1 MKNMKIQARLLL
13 SYGIII
19 ALLLVISISSIVML
33 SQVGKSLSDFH
44 STQFQTV
51 HYSWTARRST
61 YAVRAAVLQAIV
73 DPDRQTTT
81 EAINT
86 ARTEYQTIKDCVST
100 LRTTY
105 KGHQNDLDTL
115 EQSLA
120 TATPVFE
127 NILSLAQNNQ
137 SQKAYEVMKSEY
149 IPAMN
154 QIRTALSKISTTAD
168 ESALARVDQ
177 GTALTRV
184 STLITS
190 VLSVVSIAV
199 SIFLATKI
207 SRGIRLPIMEIREA
221 SMNIAKGQLA
231 TDIQYQSRDELGELA
246 DSMRESMEIQSTYM
260 GDLSVIMA
268 ALGRGDL
275 TVYPKVEYV
284 GDFVALKNSINTLMG
299 ALNNTLTQI
308 NQAADQVSSGSDQVS
323 AGAQALSQ
331 GATEQA
337 SSVEELAATINEI
350 SRHIQSMAEDAQVAK
365 NENVNSH
372 NEIQV
377 CSQQMEDLVK
387 AMDNISQKSNE
398 INKIIKNIEDIAFQT
413 NILALNAAVE
423 AARAGAAGKG
433 FAVVADEVR
442 NLAGKSAEAAKN
454 TTALIEETVSAV
466 AEGSRLS
473 TETEASLAK
482 VVENSQK
489 VLDAVINISQASE
502 EQARAVSQVTVGID
516 QISSVV
522 QTNSATAEE
531 SAAASEELSSQ
542 AQVLKRLVGQFKLAE
557 EDSNGAGLAAL
568 PADIY

>member
-1 MKNMKIQARLLL
+1 MKNMKIQARLLI

-19 ALLLVISISSIVML
+19 ALLLIISISSIVML
-33 SQVGKSLSDFH
+33 SQVGKSLNDFH

-51 HYSWTARRST
+51 HHAWTARRST
-61 YAVRAAVLQAIV
+61 YAVRAAILQAIV
-73 DPDRQTTT
+73 DPDKQTTI

-86 ARTEYQTIKDCVST
+86 ARTEYQAIKDAIAS
-100 LRTTY
+100 LRITY
-105 KGHQNDLDTL
+105 KGHQNDLDKL
-115 EQSLA
+115 EQSLTMA
-120 TATPVFE
+120 SPIFE
-127 NILSLAQNNQ
+127 NILSLAENNQ
-137 SQKAYEVMKSEY
+137 TQKAYDVMKAEY
-149 IPAMN
+149 MPVMTTL
-154 QIRTALSKISTTAD
+154 RTDLSKVSTTAD
-168 ESALARVDQ
+168 ENALARVDE
-177 GTALTRV
+177 GSALTKT

-190 VLSVVSIAV
+190 LLSVISVV
-199 SIFLATKI
+199 LSIFLAAKI
-207 SRGIRLPIMEIREA
+207 AQSVRLPIMEIREA
-221 SMNIAKGQLA
+221 SMNMSKGQLS
-231 TDIQYQSRDELGELA
+231 TDIQYQSHDELGELA
-246 DSMRESMEIQSTYM
+246 DSMRESMASQSVYM
-260 GDLSVIMA
+260 EDVSSILD
-268 ALGRGDL
+268 ALGHGDL
-275 TVYPKVEYV
+275 TAQPKVEYI
-284 GDFVALKNSINTLMG
+284 GDFAALKNSISILMNTL
-299 ALNNTLTQI
+299 NSTLTQI

-377 CSQQMEDLVK
+377 CSHQMEELVN
-387 AMDNISQKSNE
+387 AMGMISTKSNE
-398 INKIIKNIEDIAFQT
+398 INKIIKTIEDIAFQT

-542 AQVLKRLVGQFKLAE
+542 AQVLKRLVNQFKLK
-557 EDSNGAGLAAL
+557 EDDNIGVAAL

>member
-1 MKNMKIQARLLL
+1 MKNMKIQARLLI

-19 ALLLVISISSIVML
+19 VLLLIISITSIVML
-33 SQVGKSLSDFH
+33 GRVGKSLNQFH

-51 HYSWTARRST
+51 HHSWMARRST
-61 YAVRAAVLQAIV
+61 YAVRASLLQAIV

-86 ARTEYQTIKDCVST
+86 ARTEFQSVKDSVASLRVTYQ
-100 LRTTY
+100 
-105 KGHQNDLDTL
+105 GHQNDLDSL
-115 EQSLA
+115 EQSLNSA
-120 TATPVFE
+120 TSIFE
-127 NILSLAQNNQ
+127 SILSLVENNQ
-137 SQKAYEVMKSEY
+137 SQKAYDVMKAEY
-149 IPAMN
+149 IPIMTTV
-154 QIRTALSKISTTAD
+154 RTNLTKVSETAD
-168 ESALARVDQ
+168 SNALARVDE
-177 GTALTRV
+177 GTALTRL
-184 STLITS
+184 STSITIF
-190 VLSVVSIAV
+190 LSVISILA
-199 SIFLATKI
+199 SIFLAIKI
-207 SRGIRLPIMEIREA
+207 SQGIRLPIMEIREA
-221 SMNIAKGQLA
+221 AMNVAKGQLS
-231 TDIQYQSRDELGELA
+231 TNIEYQSRDELGELA
-246 DSMRESMEIQSTYM
+246 DNMRDSMVSQNTYM
-260 GDLSVIMA
+260 EDLSRIMD
-268 ALGRGDL
+268 ALGKGDL
-275 TVYPKVEYV
+275 TAEPKVEYI
-284 GDFVALKNSINTLMG
+284 GDFSALKNSIGILMSTLNG
-299 ALNNTLTQI
+299 TLTQI

-337 SSVEELAATINEI
+337 SSVEELAATINKI
-350 SRHIQSMAEDAQVAK
+350 SRHIQSMAEDAQTAK
-365 NENVNSH
+365 DENINSH
-372 NEIQV
+372 NEIQT
-377 CSQQMEDLVK
+377 CSHQMEDLVK
-387 AMDNISQKSNE
+387 AMDNISAKSNE

-473 TETEASLAK
+473 SETEASLAK

-542 AQVLKRLVGQFKLAE
+542 AQVLKRLVNQFKLRE
-557 EDSNGAGLAAL
+557 EENNGVAAL